1 MKHLI
6 NDPAQA
12 VREMLQG
19 FAIANEATVE
29 LLIEQ
34 QAIVRRTIS
43 KDHVALISGGGSGHE
58 PGHFGYVNEN
68 LLTAAVHGPVFVPP
82 SKTQVLETIRHVD
95 RGQGILVIVK
105 NFTADLDAFLPA
117 VIQAKTEGIAVTH
130 VIVDDDVSVAND
142 DSFER
147 RRRGVAGTVLVHR
160 ILGKAASEG
169 QSLKELKA
177 LGERLIQ
184 SMSTLGVAL
193 TPASVPGQDAP
204 LFELH
209 DEEVYFGVGIHGEAG
224 YRKAPMQDSER
235 IAVELVNKL
244 KSRYRWKKRDRYV
257 VLVNGLGGT
266 TLMEQY
272 IFTNDVRQLL
282 QLEGLE
288 VSWAGTGNWLTSLNM
303 RGISLTMMKVED
315 HEWLRL
321 LGIASC

>member
-1 MKHLI
+1 MKHLV
-6 NDPAQA
+6 NDPAEA
-12 VREMLQG
+12 VHEMLQG
-19 FAIANEATVE
+19 FAFAHEETVS
-29 LLIEQ
+29 LLPEQ
-34 QAIVRRTIS
+34 QAIVRRTIR
-43 KDHVALISGGGSGHE
+43 KDQVALISGGGSGHE
-58 PGHFGYVNEN
+58 PGHFGYVREN

-82 SKTQVLETIRHVD
+82 TKKQVLETIRYVD

-117 VIQAKTEGIAVTH
+117 VIQAKTEGVAVTH

-160 ILGKAASEG
+160 ILGKAAAEG
-169 QSLKELKA
+169 QSLEALKA

-193 TPASVPGQDAP
+193 TPASIPGQSAP
-204 LFELH
+204 LFELS
-209 DEEVYFGVGIHGEAG
+209 EEELYFGVGIHGEAG
-224 YRKAPMQDSER
+224 YRMAPMQDSER

-244 KSRYRWKKRDRYV
+244 KSRYRWKKGDRYA

-272 IFTNDVRQLL
+272 IFTNDIRQLL
-282 QLEGLE
+282 QLEGLN

-303 RGISLTMMKVED
+303 KGISLTMLKVEEE
-315 HEWLRL
+315 EWVRL
-321 LGIASC
+321 LGFGK